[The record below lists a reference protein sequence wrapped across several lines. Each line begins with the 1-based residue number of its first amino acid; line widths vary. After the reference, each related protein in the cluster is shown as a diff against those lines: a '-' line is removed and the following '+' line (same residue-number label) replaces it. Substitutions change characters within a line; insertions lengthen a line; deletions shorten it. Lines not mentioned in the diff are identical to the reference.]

1 MDPALSFGAWVRRRR
16 KMLDLTQAVL
26 AQRVG
31 CALVTIKKIEQE
43 SRRPSL
49 HMAKLLAQ
57 HLAIAESEQEA
68 FLRLSQGEHQNGR
81 VPSPDVAPSPAF
93 LERTD
98 EAETAS
104 PVVAREWELAQ
115 LERHLVDALNGNQRV
130 VFITGEAGQGK
141 TTLMAEFARRA
152 QASYPN
158 LIVAGGNCDAHAGV
172 GDPYLPFRDVLALLT
187 GDVEAKWSAGLL
199 SGEQA
204 RRLWAVTPQTVQ
216 ALLDHGVDLLDT
228 LAPAAALV
236 QRAASHGAVNADQ
249 RAGLQAMAAQGQ
261 ARSNRLDQRQLFEQ
275 YTQVLRALAT
285 RQPLLL
291 WLDDLQWTDSAS
303 AALLFHLGRRLSGSR
318 ILILGAYR
326 ASEVALGRPEP
337 AGEAE
342 QHPLAPVVHE
352 FMRRYGEVEI
362 DLGRRD
368 PATGRSFVHALLD
381 REPNRLREP
390 FREALF
396 QRTRGHPL
404 FTVELLREMQARG
417 DLVQDGAGHWQEG
430 TTVDWQAL
438 PARVEAVIAQSIG
451 RLPAQLQESLR
462 VASVAGESFT
472 AEVVARVQGMDERQ
486 LVRQLSSVVDRQ
498 HRLIR
503 SQGNQRQ
510 GEQML
515 SHYRFGHALFQHYLY
530 QNLDETERVYLHEAV
545 GQALE
550 QLYQEQTGLVAVQL
564 AHHYQAA
571 GLVAKAV
578 EYLCQAGEWAVR
590 LHAHAEAIVH
600 LSQGLA
606 LVGHL
611 PETIENMQKELR
623 LQLLL
628 GASLRFL
635 KGWAAAEVE
644 PSYLRARALCQQL
657 GDTSQLISVLWGLNG
672 FYIVRG
678 MLQEAHNLGQECI
691 RLAQEQADPVPYIGA
706 SQFMLAAPLHHL
718 GKLASARSHLE
729 QGISLL
735 DGLEQQYMPGFL
747 SGLHGNILY
756 RSFVAHTIWLLGFP
770 DQSLQ
775 QNQEAL
781 ALAEALS
788 HPFNVAAALA
798 YAAMLHQ
805 FRREWHLAQ
814 TQAAATI
821 TLCTEV
827 EFPYYQA
834 WAVVVEGAVLAE
846 QGEAEKGIA
855 QIERGL
861 ADLRVTGAGLRQP
874 YYLSL
879 LAGAYAKAG
888 EIDEGLRILATA
900 MAWAYER
907 DDYCHVAEL
916 HRLKGEF
923 LWQQAADEEEVEVCF
938 QQAIAVARQ
947 QQAKSLELRAA
958 MSLGRLWQR
967 QGRTVAARQ
976 QLAAIYNWFTE
987 GFDTPDLQEAKA
999 LLDEWNQN

>member
-1 MDPALSFGAWVRRRR
+1 MDAIVSFGAWIRRRR
-16 KMLDLTQAVL
+16 RVLDLTQAVL
-26 AQRVG
+26 AQQVG

-43 SRRPSL
+43 SRKPSL

-57 HLAIAESEQEA
+57 HLAIAEAEQEA
-68 FLRLSQGEHQNGR
+68 FLRLSQGEYQNGR
-81 VPSPDVAPSPAF
+81 VPSPDVASSPAF

-98 EAETAS
+98 GAETTS

-115 LERHLVDALNGNQRV
+115 LERHLIDAMNGNQRV

-152 QASYPN
+152 QQNDPN

-187 GDVEAKWSAGLL
+187 GDVEAKWSASLL
-199 SGEQA
+199 SGQQA
-204 RRLWAVTPQTVQ
+204 RRLWAAAPQTIQ
-216 ALLDHGVDLLDT
+216 ALLDHGCDLLDA
-228 LAPAAALV
+228 LVPAAALI
-236 QRAASHGAVNADQ
+236 QRSAAHGAVSADQ
-249 RAGLQAMAAQGQ
+249 RARLQAMATQGQ
-261 ARSNRLDQRQLFEQ
+261 ARSNRLEQRQFFEQ
-275 YTQVLRALAT
+275 YTQVLRVLAA

-291 WLDDLQWTDSAS
+291 WLDDLQWTDGAS
-303 AALLFHLGRRLSGSR
+303 AALLFHLGRRLTGSR

-326 ASEVALGRPEP
+326 ASEVALGPPEP
-337 AGEAE
+337 AEQPE

-352 FMRRYGEVEI
+352 FIRRYGEVEI

-368 PATGRSFVHALLD
+368 PAGGRSFVHALLD
-381 REPNRLREP
+381 REPNWLDEP

-417 DLVQDGAGHWQEG
+417 DLVQDGTGHWQEG

-451 RLPAQLQESLR
+451 RLPAQLQETLK

-486 LVRQLSSVVDRQ
+486 LVRQLSGVVDRQ

-503 SQGNQRQ
+503 SQGSQRQ

-515 SHYRFGHALFQHYLY
+515 SHYRFGHALFQQYLY

-550 QLYQEQTGLVAVQL
+550 QLYQEQTEMVAVQL

-571 GLVAKAV
+571 GLVAKTV
-578 EYLCQAGEWAVR
+578 EYLCQAGERAVR
-590 LHAHAEAIVH
+590 LHAHAEAVVH

-606 LVGHL
+606 LLRRL
-611 PETIENMQKELR
+611 PQTIENMRQELR

-628 GASLRFL
+628 GASLRFM

-644 PSYLRARALCQQL
+644 PPYLRARALCQQL
-657 GDTSQLISVLWGLNG
+657 GETSQLISVLWGLNG

-678 MLQEAHNLGQECI
+678 RLQEAHNLGRECI

-718 GKLASARSHLE
+718 GNLTSARSHLE

-735 DGLEQQYMPGFL
+735 DGLQRHHMPGFL
-747 SGLHGNILY
+747 SGLHGNILC

-775 QNQEAL
+775 QNQDAL
-781 ALAEALS
+781 ALAQDLS

-814 TQAAATI
+814 TQAAAAI
-821 TLCTEV
+821 ALCTEL
-827 EFPYYQA
+827 EFPYYHA

-846 QGEAEKGIA
+846 QGETENGIA
-855 QIERGL
+855 QIGRGL
-861 ADLRVTGAGLRQP
+861 AELQITGAWLRQP

-879 LAGAYAKAG
+879 LAGAYTKAG
-888 EIDEGLRILATA
+888 EIDEGLRTLAA
-900 MAWAYER
+900 AVACAHER
-907 DDYCHVAEL
+907 DDHCHMAEL
-916 HRLKGEF
+916 HRLRGEL
-923 LWQQAADEEEVEVCF
+923 LWQKGADADEVESCF
-938 QQAIAVARQ
+938 HQAIAIAHQ
-947 QQAKSLELRAA
+947 QQARSLELRAV

-976 QLAAIYNWFTE
+976 QLAAIYGWFTE

-999 LLDEWNQN
+999 LLDELSC